1 MQLTKDHAHHL
12 GSITIVDSRPLK
24 SILPAPDP
32 TLANL
37 LLPPLTLS
45 IIQRHGAL
53 R

>member
-1 MQLTKDHAHHL
+1 MQLTEDHAHHL

-24 SILPAPDP
+24 SILSAPDP
-32 TLANL
+32 TLAN